1 MLKIR
6 PTLRTRIYISM
17 LAMIIISLVVIGIT
31 TIIYFNKQNASYHQN
46 RLERKEKTIIA
57 SLSYF
62 FKDTGR
68 DADLTTVSRD
78 FEEEISKLADIN
90 GVEVKI
96 FSLQG
101 QIIMSSN
108 YDYDDPNFYEQK
120 MDEKILLELLSTEER
135 QVVETDESH
144 VSTYSVLKGKDGN
157 TPVAFVNIPYD
168 KTDSPEAKGLV
179 PFLTSLIEI
188 YVFLLI
194 GAALVAF
201 FLSNYITRSLRT
213 ISDKLKDVQI
223 NKKNEPLQWSGSD
236 EISSL
241 VEEYNRMIS
250 QLDESASRLAKSE
263 RENAWRE
270 MAKQVAHEIKNPL
283 TPMKLSV
290 QHLERALKPDDPDFD
305 EKLKMFSAKLVTQI
319 DALTGIANEFSNFA
333 KMPKSKMETLD
344 VISLLNVSIELFKEH
359 NDIQINFDRSNL
371 FECNLQGDREQL
383 TRVFNNIIKNAIQAM
398 NDKKQGKIDIKISVS
413 TSLCEITFTDNG
425 KGIPEEVIDKIFVP
439 NFTTKTSGSGL
450 GLAMVKQI
458 VEAHKGTISFTTK
471 ENEGTTFVL
480 ELPL

>member
-31 TIIYFNKQNASYHQN
+31 TIIYFNNQNTVYHQN
-46 RLERKEKTIIA
+46 RLERKEKTIVA

-62 FKDTGR
+62 FKDTGH
-68 DADLTTVSRD
+68 DADLNSVSRE

-108 YDYDDPNFYEQK
+108 YDYSDPNFYEQT
-120 MDEKILLELLSTEER
+120 MDEKILLQLLSTEER

-144 VSTYSVLKGKDGN
+144 VSTYAVLKGKDGN

-168 KTDSPEAKGLV
+168 KSDSPEAKGLV

-223 NKKNEPLQWSGSD
+223 NKKNEPLEWSGSD
-236 EISSL
+236 EISTL
-241 VEEYNRMIS
+241 VGEYNRMIS
-250 QLDESASRLAKSE
+250 QLDESASKLAKSE

-305 EKLKMFSAKLVTQI
+305 DKLKMFSAKLVTQI
-319 DALTGIANEFSNFA
+319 DALTSIANEFSNFA
-333 KMPKSKMETLD
+333 KMPKSKMETVD

-359 NDIQINFDRSNL
+359 NDIEINFDRSNL
-371 FECNLQGDREQL
+371 FECILQGDKEQL
-383 TRVFNNIIKNAIQAM
+383 TRVFNNIIKNAIQALR
-398 NDKKQGKIDIKISVS
+398 DDKQGKINITISAS
-413 TSLCEITFTDNG
+413 SSNCKITFTDNG
-425 KGIPEEVIDKIFVP
+425 KGIPSDIEEKIFVP
-439 NFTTKTSGSGL
+439 NFTTKSSGSGL

-458 VEAHKGTISFTTK
+458 VEAHKGNISFTTK
-471 ENEGTTFVL
+471 EHEGTTFVV